1 MELERGDIQSKIV
14 LILLD
19 YRGRG
24 AGKAKQWLS
33 FSATL
38 KFVVMYK
45 KNPEFL

>member
-24 AGKAKQWLS
+24 AGKAK
-33 FSATL
+33 F
-38 KFVVMYK
+38 
-45 KNPEFL
+45 FLPKIGMTEELPLF